1 MFLCVSCAQCSHK
14 LFALIK
20 CVYAWRHE
28 FHEKSLGIVWTK
40 PNVSNELVESNE
52 IKKRMKAGEERK
64 TLRGVSW
71 WQNNTYHCVH
81 AKWLVSSI
89 SLNIIRLS
97 QSSFIRTCIRM
108 KYKFVRTYGEI
119 AKKAMMVKELE
130 SECNFWRVWQRMENK
145 TDAAM
150 IGNVI
155 EMCANA
161 SCQSIFSI
169 SHSLFRIE

>member
-1 MFLCVSCAQCSHK
+1 MCVCLTTWIPRKIAWYRMNK
-14 LFALIK
+14 AK
-20 CVYAWRHE
+20 CFEWACQKQW
-28 FHEKSLGIVWTK
+28 
-40 PNVSNELVESNE
+40 N
-52 IKKRMKAGEERK
+52 KKRMKAGEERK